1 MGWTEL
7 SSTNIQENI
16 HLFFDRMNLESQN
29 VDQKTKLTLHPEM
42 GEGYV
47 RRFLPR
53 YDMEV
58 VVSDYTF
65 YRSQSISLS
74 TKSPMVELNFCLK
87 GERGI
92 SVQGK
97 EHQLLP
103 GLCSLQFISEVEAR
117 FEYVGNEPFYMLGIG
132 IPVSTFHHFM
142 EESNGQRSIEFG
154 QVLGKQSFRIFQEK
168 LSPAASVAL
177 QRVMQY
183 VAKPGT
189 KKIEMETGVLGLLSM
204 AFQSFLLDSETASVP
219 LSKRDKEKIAQ
230 ARVIMLEC
238 MVDPPSLPELSRMIG
253 LNDYKL
259 KTGFKAMFG
268 TTVFGYLREK
278 RLEKALF
285 LLQQGEMNVTET
297 SSAIG
302 YTNTS
307 YFAEAFR
314 EKYGVNPSV
323 FVRRSSNR

>member
-16 HLFFDRMNLESQN
+16 LFFDRMNLESQN

-65 YRSQSISLS
+65 YRSQCISLS

-103 GLCSLQFISEVEAR
+103 GLCSLQFMSEVEAR

-142 EESNGQRSIEFG
+142 EESNGQLSLESLAQLNPDHLFVINNWQAPIQGGVKETLKG
-154 QVLGKQSFRIFQEK
+154 SNVWNSLNAVKNNQVYEL
-168 LSPAASVAL
+168 A
-177 QRVMQY
+177 
-183 VAKPGT
+183 
-189 KKIEMETGVLGLLSM
+189 
-204 AFQSFLLDSETASVP
+204 D
-219 LSKRDKEKIAQ
+219 
-230 ARVIMLEC
+230 
-238 MVDPPSLPELSRMIG
+238 PSLPGPMALAKIDGIEEIM
-253 LNDYKL
+253 
-259 KTGFKAMFG
+259 KAMG
-268 TTVFGYLREK
+268 K
-278 RLEKALF
+278 HK
-285 LLQQGEMNVTET
+285 
-297 SSAIG
+297 
-302 YTNTS
+302 
-307 YFAEAFR
+307 
-314 EKYGVNPSV
+314 
-323 FVRRSSNR
+323 